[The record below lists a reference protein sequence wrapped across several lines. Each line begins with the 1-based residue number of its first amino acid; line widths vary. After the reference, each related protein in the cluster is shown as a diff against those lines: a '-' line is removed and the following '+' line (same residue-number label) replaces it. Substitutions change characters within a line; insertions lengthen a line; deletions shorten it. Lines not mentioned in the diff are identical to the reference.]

1 MPAPQA
7 PLPRRKPELFRQI
20 YGIAAGQ
27 NAILG
32 TVLAGHLVIEF
43 LLTELA
49 VQKLG
54 GRSRPDI
61 EALTHAKLISKN
73 KSLHIVEEP
82 LASLLNS
89 INRFRNRFAHELD
102 FQPSKHEWLDLFEK
116 AEATLSDRTN
126 GLYQGLEELR
136 TETPLD
142 RIEAWVFAE
151 LFIQTAYDLHALYVA
166 SGGDKERFVDT
177 DSNTNAKADKS

>member
-1 MPAPQA
+1 MSNPKP
-7 PLPRRKPELFRQI
+7 PRPRKKSDLFQQL

-43 LLTELA
+43 LLAELV

-54 GRSRPDI
+54 GQSRR
-61 EALTHAKLISKN
+61 EVEGLSHSKLIDRN
-73 KSLHIVEEP
+73 KSLNIVEEP
-82 LASLLNS
+82 LASFLHS
-89 INRFRNRFAHELD
+89 INRFRNRFAHQLD
-102 FQPSKHEWLDLFEK
+102 FQPSKHEWLALFVE

-126 GLYQGLEELR
+126 GVYQGSEELR
-136 TETPLD
+136 SKAHLD
-142 RIEAWVFAE
+142 RVEAWVFAE

-166 SGGDKERFVDT
+166 SGGDKDRFADR
-177 DSNTNAKADKS
+177 KA